1 MTFEIDITLLG
12 VIMALTV
19 RFGVLAATLPMLDVR
34 AVPALWRLALAGT
47 LATALAP
54 AVVSAVPPGAVTLAW
69 QPLVTE
75 AVRSLV
81 IGMMMGF
88 TINLVFVAVR
98 FAGDVAGMQIG
109 FSIVN
114 AFDPMS
120 NSQISIISQ
129 LYHVLSVLLFF
140 VTGAHMVLISAM
152 FQSCLVLPPFVASA
166 GMTGGAWHLLREFST
181 VFQIG
186 LRIAAPIIIVLL
198 LVSAAMG
205 VIVKTV
211 PQLNVLVV
219 GFPVKIGVGLVTLG
233 TSLVFF
239 RQIVMGMYAALPDQ
253 LTRTLTAMQ

>member
-1 MTFEIDITLLG
+1 MNFEIDITLLG
-12 VIMALTV
+12 VIMALTI

-47 LATALAP
+47 MAVALAP
-54 AVVSAVPPGAVTLAW
+54 AIMPAVPVGAVTLAW

-75 AVRSLV
+75 AARSLV

-129 LYHVLSVLLFF
+129 LYHLLAVLLFF
-140 VTGAHMVLISAM
+140 VTNAHTVLISAM
-152 FQSCLVLPPFVASA
+152 FQSCLILPPFGTS
-166 GMTGGAWHLLREFST
+166 MLTGGAWHLLQEFST
-181 VFQIG
+181 VFQVG

-205 VIVKTV
+205 VIVKTI

-233 TSLVFF
+233 SSLVFF
-239 RQIVMGMYAALPDQ
+239 RQVVMGMYAALPDQ
-253 LTRTLTAMQ
+253 LARTLSAMQ